1 MSAGNIDEDDDD
13 ENIDEDDESIVYIDD
28 NDNPLKSD
36 YTRLIKSTKNIGFSK
51 KGDYPS
57 FKSNV
62 KAGKKIIEGIMT
74 DQTQVVKGNRPIG
87 TKLVYDTGFT
97 CEDSNGNKHPQHI
110 YLNNMGDKNL
120 GLSLEVGNALG
131 KIAGGALEGLK
142 SAFKGNVDT
151 KCSEVTLKT
160 INNLGQDGTASVYI
174 QNSEL
179 SDISPDDIVVEGY
192 DNINNLLADDKLF
205 YKNFAI
211 FTYLFGLSFLF
222 LFLIFKLIINS
233 N

>member
-1 MSAGNIDEDDDD
+1 
-13 ENIDEDDESIVYIDD
+13 
-28 NDNPLKSD
+28 
-36 YTRLIKSTKNIGFSK
+36 
-51 KGDYPS
+51 
-57 FKSNV
+57 
-62 KAGKKIIEGIMT
+62 MT

-120 GLSLEVGNALG
+120 GLSMEVANAFG
-131 KIAGGALEGLK
+131 KIAGGALEGIK
-142 SAFKGNVDT
+142 SAFKGTADST
-151 KCSEVTLKT
+151 CSKATLKT
-160 INNLGQDGTASVYI
+160 ISNSGKDGTKTVYI

-179 SDISPDDIVVEGY
+179 SDISPDDIVEGY
-192 DNINNLLADDKLF
+192 GNINNLLADDKLF
-205 YKNFAI
+205 YKNFII